1 MSLSFHGLSGSQ
13 HGWRPWR
20 RAARPLL
27 SGSAAGVG
35 SWVLD
40 AALGEPSA
48 VTSLLH
54 ALAVAS
60 LVALVVL
67 RARDRRRLAWDATH
81 DALTGLLDRRGL
93 ARRAAEV
100 LVTLEVADEALA
112 AVYVDLDDFKTHND
126 VHGHAVGDRLL
137 VALARAIGSS
147 RRVDLAARLGG
158 DEFVVLLPRAT
169 YEDAEAF
176 VARARERFARD
187 AEALGVRATFS
198 AGIRIVD
205 PTMRLEAIL
214 RDADRAMY
222 DDKRARKDA
231 PRGDRQRGLA
241 PEAPREA
248 GASVPA
254 APSTSLRRARRWVS
268 FAFAIGALAAA
279 SASPAAA
286 QDVMEDRAA
295 MIVDEPPA
303 PPPAPPPWARVELI
317 GGTLAPLD
325 IELAL
330 RIVLLDRIVLGVSAG
345 MTTYGGV
352 AGQLVDENGGNGA
365 GSIVSTLANGG
376 LVGRAYL
383 GVRPFEGL
391 GLELLGGYTLLSRDT
406 RVDVGGIAQF
416 FDAQTTATDGHA
428 SLLVHALTVELG
440 WSFYVLDHFVIRPAI
455 GWIQAFDADVSLSAP
470 ATSAGLDQASEAL
483 TGAIRQYGMSP
494 TVSLQLGYRW

>member
-1 MSLSFHGLSGSQ
+1 MSFSLHGPSGSQ
-13 HGWRPWR
+13 HGREGWR

-27 SGSAAGVG
+27 VSFAAGLG
-35 SWVLD
+35 SWILD
-40 AALGEPSA
+40 AALGERSI
-48 VTSLLH
+48 VTALLH

-67 RARDRRRLAWDATH
+67 RGRDRRRLAWDATH

-93 ARRAAEV
+93 ARRAAEM
-100 LVTLEVADEALA
+100 LVTLEMADERLA

-137 VALARAIGSS
+137 VALARALGGS

-158 DEFVVLLPRAT
+158 DEFVVLLPRASI
-169 YEDAEAF
+169 EEAAAF
-176 VARARERFARD
+176 VGRARERFARD
-187 AEALGVRATFS
+187 AEALGVPASFS
-198 AGIRIVD
+198 AGIRVVD

-222 DDKRARKDA
+222 DDKRARKER
-231 PRGDRQRGLA
+231 PNI
-241 PEAPREA
+241 
-248 GASVPA
+248 
-254 APSTSLRRARRWVS
+254 PSTSLRRARRWVS
-268 FAFAIGALAAA
+268 FAFAVGALAAA

-330 RIVLLDRIVLGVSAG
+330 RIVLFDRIVAGLAVG

-365 GSIVSTLANGG
+365 GSIVATLANGG
-376 LVGRAYL
+376 LVGRAFL

-416 FDAQTTATDGHA
+416 FDAQTTATEGHA

-494 TVSLQLGYRW
+494 TVSLQLGYRWP